1 MRLQPNTN
9 AEPDGYHRAAGR
21 PVHRS
26 FSPPRAGGDTL
37 HGIDGEHEVS
47 GQDVELMDREVVHDG
62 FFRLDRYRLRHRQFA
77 GGMGRLLTREILER
91 GRVAAVL
98 PVDPERDR
106 VVLIEQFRPGA
117 WAADWD
123 PWLLE
128 CVAGV
133 LEPGETPE
141 ELARREAIEEAGC
154 AITDLVPIATFLTSP
169 GASTETVRLFCGRVD
184 SEGVGGLHG
193 LATEGEDIRVS
204 VMPVDDAVALL
215 DHGRIVNAKTIIAL
229 QWIARHY
236 ASLKTR
242 WLQALGDG

>member
-1 MRLQPNTN
+1 MNSGYRLPGDNL
-9 AEPDGYHRAAGR
+9 HRNVTENVVDR
-21 PVHRS
+21 
-26 FSPPRAGGDTL
+26 
-37 HGIDGEHEVS
+37 E
-47 GQDVELMDREVVHDG
+47 DVELMGREVVHDG

-77 GGMGRLLTREILER
+77 GGLGPALTREVLER

-117 WAADWD
+117 WAAGWE

-133 LEPGETPE
+133 IEPGETPQ
-141 ELARREAIEEAGC
+141 ELARREALEEAGC
-154 AITDLVPIATFLTSP
+154 TVTDLVPIATFLTSP
-169 GASTETVRLFCGRVD
+169 GAATETVRLFCGRVD

-193 LATEGEDIRVS
+193 LATEGEDIRVT

-215 DHGRIVNAKTIIAL
+215 DAGRIVNAKTIIAL

-236 ASLKTR
+236 ASLKAR
-242 WLQALGDG
+242 WSTVPSHG

>member
-1 MRLQPNTN
+1 MVVHVPGRLASARDRQESVRYRT
-9 AEPDGYHRAAGR
+9 GR
-21 PVHRS
+21 VSLRRS
-26 FSPPRAGGDTL
+26 NDKGN
-37 HGIDGEHEVS
+37 EV
-47 GQDVELMDREVVHDG
+47 GREDVELMNREVVHDG

-141 ELARREAIEEAGC
+141 DLARREALEEAGC
-154 AITDLVPIATFLTSP
+154 TITDLVPIATFLTSP
-169 GASTETVRLFCGRVD
+169 GSTTETVRLFCGRVD
-184 SEGVGGLHG
+184 SEGVGRLHG
-193 LATEGEDIRVS
+193 LAGEGEDIRVS
-204 VMPVDDAVALL
+204 VMAVEDAVALL
-215 DHGRIVNAKTIIAL
+215 DTGRIVNAKTIIAL

-236 ASLKTR
+236 PSLKAQWSPER
-242 WLQALGDG
+242 GDG